1 MKYLAYDSMYVER
14 RNKPSVTLVYKYFLN
29 DAKSACSSRGLPAV
43 RFVPEPIISECSVME
58 EIEAGVDEVFDD
70 IITGL
75 TTPLTE
81 QEKNPE
87 PPKQEST
94 ARIIF
99 KGTLDEVNRFFY
111 QRGWT
116 DGLPVIP
123 PTEEAVTKM
132 LEGTNLSPDHVV
144 AELDPRKGKATI
156 EKIAVAAVM
165 AGALPTYMPVLIAGV
180 KALLN
185 APMADV
191 WAVST
196 GSWAPLWILNGP
208 VRKDLNVNDGFGA
221 LSPGVI
227 ANAAIGRALALTTK
241 NIRGVRREIEDMGVM
256 GNPMKYCLVTG
267 ENEEDSPWEPLHV
280 ERGLNKEDSAISLC
294 FPNQYLQPHSYSTD
308 DKGLLRTI
316 IYNVPPRAM
325 GTLTVMITPP
335 NARILAEKGWDKEK
349 IKQYIV
355 DNTNTDLERT
365 PQYYMPGNEDKDPRE
380 QVPVIMTRPG
390 QPAPIQIFVSGGWGS
405 WTAVMSGGMPHT
417 EKIDLP
423 ANWDKLVARYK
434 NVVPNYVRY

>member
-14 RNKPSVTLVYKYFLN
+14 RNKPTVTLVYKYFEN
-29 DAKSACSSRGLPAV
+29 DAKSAASSRGLPGI
-43 RFVPEPIISECSVME
+43 RLIPESIISECSVME
-58 EIEAGVDEVFDD
+58 DIEAGVDEVFDE
-70 IITGL
+70 IISKL
-75 TTPLTE
+75 TAPLTDA
-81 QEKNPE
+81 EKNPE
-87 PPKQEST
+87 PPKAEEP

-123 PTEEAVTKM
+123 PTEEAVAKM
-132 LEGTNLSPDHVV
+132 LEGTDLPPDHLV
-144 AELDPRKGKATI
+144 AKLEPRLGKATV

-196 GSWAPLWILNGP
+196 GSWSPLWILNGR
-208 VRKDLNVNDGFGA
+208 VRKDLNINDSFGTF
-221 LSPGVI
+221 SPGVI
-227 ANAAIGRALALTTK
+227 ANATIGRAMALITK
-241 NIRGVRREIEDMGVM
+241 NIRGVRREIEDMVVL

-294 FPNQYLQPHSYSTD
+294 FPNCYTQPHSYSTD
-308 DKGLLRTI
+308 DLGILRTI
-316 IYNVPPRAM
+316 IYNILPRSM

-335 NARILAEKGWDKEK
+335 NAKILAGRGWDKEK
-349 IKQYIV
+349 IKKYIV
-355 DNTNTDLERT
+355 ENTKTDLERT
-365 PQYYMPGNEDKDPRE
+365 PQYYMPGNEEKNPKE
-380 QVPVIMTRPG
+380 QIPVIMARPG
-390 QPAPIQIFVSGGWGS
+390 QPAPIQIFVGGGWGS
-405 WTAVMSGGMPHT
+405 WTAVMAGGAPHT
-417 EKIDLP
+417 EKIELP
-423 ANWDKLVARYK
+423 ANWDRLVAKYK
-434 NVVPNYVRY
+434 NVVPTYVRY